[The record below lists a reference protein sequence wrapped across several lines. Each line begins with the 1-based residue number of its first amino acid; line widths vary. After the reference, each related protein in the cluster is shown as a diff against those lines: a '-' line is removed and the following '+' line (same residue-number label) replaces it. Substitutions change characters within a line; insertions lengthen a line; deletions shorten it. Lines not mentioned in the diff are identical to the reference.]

1 MDIGIKAAREQ
12 VARERL
18 AAAAKTLAA
27 RFGLPEPTW
36 PTGNQPE
43 LVALWRMEA
52 VADLLD
58 GLVGATEPKTTKSKR
73 NKAEPSPDAPAGEEV
88 EDDAG

>member
-58 GLVGATEPKTTKSKR
+58 SLAGATEPKTAKSKR
-73 NKAEPSPDAPAGEEV
+73 KAEPSPDAPAGEEV